1 LFAVAVVSLFY
12 LYGAVLLLVISSQS
26 FYRYNSFKNPIAASD
41 IVQAATALT
50 EIYGIAAYST
60 SLGANPSEEAGGA
73 AGGNAQKT
81 TATGADGGTAADGA
95 NGSVTTLASTAVKI
109 TSTEAFYE
117 AYYCLG
123 MRSDELMQKGI
134 QAALDLQRVS

>member
-1 LFAVAVVSLFY
+1 MCTCCY
-12 LYGAVLLLVISSQS
+12 YCTQS

-60 SLGANPSEEAGGA
+60 SLGANPSDDTPGA
-73 AGGNAQKT
+73 VGANAQK
-81 TATGADGGTAADGA
+81 TATGADASADGA
-95 NGSVTTLASTAVKI
+95 NSVTVLASTAAKI

-134 QAALDLQRVS
+134 QAALDLQRVSVYP

>member
-1 LFAVAVVSLFY
+1 
-12 LYGAVLLLVISSQS
+12 
-26 FYRYNSFKNPIAASD
+26 
-41 IVQAATALT
+41 VQAATALT
-50 EIYGIAAYST
+50 EIYGVAAYST

-73 AGGNAQKT
+73 AGAPALKAT
-81 TATGADGGTAADGA
+81 TAGGDGSAAADGA
-95 NGSVTTLASTAVKI
+95 NGSVTTMASTAAKI

-134 QAALDLQRVS
+134 QAALDLQRVSFFC